1 MRELQELLHLLCC
14 TKPHAMNMEDILD
27 RDENVCYF
35 YVERDIAGGDG
46 LPNHLEWEMEVAKF
60 KNSMGFMTEEATLDF
75 IRDCIKLSHEI
86 YKVTSGL
93 EERELFLRAL
103 VRKA

>member
-14 TKPHAMNMEDILD
+14 TKPHAMQMEDILD
-27 RDENVCYF
+27 RKDDVCYF
-35 YVERDIAGGDG
+35 YIERDIAQGHE
-46 LPNHLEWEMEVAKF
+46 LPDHLEWEMEVSKF
-60 KNSMGFMTEEATLDF
+60 QNSMGFMTDEATLDF

-86 YKVTSGL
+86 YRVTSGL
-93 EERELFLRAL
+93 DERELFLRSL

>member
-14 TKPHAMNMEDILD
+14 TRPHAMSMEDILNRKED
-27 RDENVCYF
+27 VCYF
-35 YVERDIAGGDG
+35 YIEHDIAGGNE
-46 LPNHLEWEMEVAKF
+46 LPDHLEWELEVSKF
-60 KNSMGFMTEEATLDF
+60 KNAMGFVSEEATLDF

-93 EERELFLRAL
+93 EDRELFLRSL
-103 VRKA
+103 IRKS

>member
-14 TKPHAMNMEDILD
+14 TRPHAMKMEDILN
-27 RDENVCYF
+27 RHEEICYF
-35 YVERDIAGGDG
+35 YIERDIAGGEE
-46 LPNHLEWEMEVAKF
+46 LPDHIEWELEVSKF
-60 KNSMGFMTEEATLDF
+60 KNAMGFVSEEATLDF

-93 EERELFLRAL
+93 EDRELFLRSL
-103 VRKA
+103 VRKG